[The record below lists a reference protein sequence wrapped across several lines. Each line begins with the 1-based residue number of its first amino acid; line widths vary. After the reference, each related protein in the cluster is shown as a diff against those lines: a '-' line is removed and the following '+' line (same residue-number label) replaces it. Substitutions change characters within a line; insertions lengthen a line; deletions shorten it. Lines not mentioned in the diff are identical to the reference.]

1 MNNWVMTFFMAA
13 LFFVLTPGVLLS
25 LPRKGSKLMVAATH
39 ALVFAVAFYFL
50 HNMVLHWTLSMDG
63 FAVTQSEIQPHLN
76 NKLENCTNVLDVTSK
91 APGIISNL
99 KAEMAAA
106 RTAKDTKKQIAV
118 NNLLSPLTLK
128 NNAAITAKR
137 TMAC

>member
-1 MNNWVMTFFMAA
+1 MAA

-50 HNMVLHWTLSMDG
+50 HDMILNFTVSMDG

-76 NKLENCTNVLDVTSK
+76 NKLDNCTNILDVTSK

-99 KAEMAAA
+99 KNEMAAA
-106 RTAKDTKKQIAV
+106 KTAKDTKKQMAV
-118 NNLLSPLTLK
+118 NNLLSPLMLK
-128 NNAAITAKR
+128 NNAAMTAKR